1 MTTILILGATGF
13 IGGHIGL
20 AALER
25 GWTVRA
31 LRRNPDPTGPLA
43 TAPVEWFSGS
53 LDAPESLDQPLRSV
67 DFVFHAAAYYPKD
80 GRHVSRQV
88 AFAVKQTRN
97 VLDALHRAGSPK
109 LLFTSSLSTIGRPA
123 LGEARLADER
133 DTYIPGSLPRSAY
146 YECKIAM
153 EREILQAAVGTQ
165 AVVLNP
171 TAVFGPGDWKPTTGG
186 LLIGI
191 ARGYGLVSLPGWT
204 NVVDVRDV
212 ARAHL
217 RAAEVGVSGERY
229 VLGGHNLRIAEF
241 IRSIAEAARV
251 RPPLFELPRSVLRAL
266 VRIGERLP
274 GASALGNHLGA
285 FETWQPLD
293 SSKARRA
300 LGLDPRPWADT
311 LRDSLEWYRGRGLL
325 PREGSVV

>member
-31 LRRNPDPTGPLA
+31 LRRSPDPAGPLEA
-43 TAPVEWFSGS
+43 APVEWFTGS
-53 LDAPESLDQPLRSV
+53 LDAPASLDQPMRSV
-67 DFVFHAAAYYPKD
+67 DFVFHAAAYYPKT
-80 GRHVSRQV
+80 GRHVLRHV
-88 AFAVKQTRN
+88 AYAVQQTRH
-97 VLDALHRAGSPK
+97 VLEALRRASSPR
-109 LLFTSSLSTIGRPA
+109 LLFTSSLSAIGQPPP
-123 LGEARLADER
+123 GEARLADER

-153 EREILQAAVGTQ
+153 EREILQGAAGTT

-186 LLIGI
+186 LLVGL

-212 ARAHL
+212 ARAHV
-217 RAAEVGVSGERY
+217 RAAEVGVNGERY
-229 VLGGHNLRIAEF
+229 LLGGHNLRIAEF
-241 IRSIAEAARV
+241 MRTIAEAAHV
-251 RPPLFELPRSVLRAL
+251 RLPLFELPGPVLRAL

-274 GASALGNHLGA
+274 GASAVGNHLGA
-285 FETWQPLD
+285 FETWQPMD
-293 SSKARRA
+293 CSKARRA
-300 LGLDPRPWADT
+300 LGMDPRPWADT
-311 LRDSLEWYRGRGLL
+311 LRDSLAWYRDHGVL

>member
-1 MTTILILGATGF
+1 MTTVLILGATGF

-31 LRRNPDPTGPLA
+31 LRRSPDLAGPLA
-43 TAPVEWFSGS
+43 MAPVEWFAGS
-53 LDAPESLDQPLRSV
+53 LDAPASLDLPLRSV
-67 DFVFHAAAYYPKD
+67 DYVFHAAAYYPNT
-80 GRHVSRQV
+80 GRHVPRQT
-88 AFAVKQTRN
+88 ASAVQQTHN
-97 VLDALHRAGSPK
+97 VLEALRRAGSPR

-123 LGEARLADER
+123 PGEARLADER
-133 DTYIPGSLPRSAY
+133 DHYVPGSLPRSAY

-153 EREILQAAVGTQ
+153 EREVLRSATETPAI
-165 AVVLNP
+165 VLNP

-186 LLIGI
+186 LLVGL
-191 ARGYGLVSLPGWT
+191 ARGYGLVSLPGWV

-212 ARAHL
+212 ARAHV
-217 RAAEVGVSGERY
+217 RAAEVGICGERTL
-229 VLGGHNLRIAEF
+229 VGGHNLRIADF
-241 IRSIAEAARV
+241 MCTIAEAAHV
-251 RPPLFELPRSVLRAL
+251 RPPLFELPRPILRAL

-293 SSKARRA
+293 CSKARRT
-300 LGLDPRPWADT
+300 LGVDPRPWADT
-311 LRDSLEWYRGRGLL
+311 LRDSLAWYRDHGVL
-325 PREGSVV
+325 PRESTVV